1 MRVQLAG
8 VARYH
13 GAKTILENVTFV
25 VGPRS
30 RLGLVGPNGVG
41 KTTLL
46 RLIAGLERPDA
57 GTVTHEPETL
67 AVGYVPQEAESRS
80 GETVLASLRRR
91 TGVAGAEQELE
102 AAAAALASGAR
113 DAAGRYDRAL
123 VRFLALGGGDLEPR
137 ARAVCAELGLTAPVD
152 QRTATLSG
160 GEAARASLAAIL
172 LSRFDVLCLDEP
184 TNDLDFDGLDRLE
197 RFVDRFD
204 GALVVVSHDRAF
216 LDRVVTGIVEID
228 PWRHGIQEFAGGWSE
243 YAARRDQAQRAA
255 REAFELAQGRRR
267 ELTELL
273 TRRRTEAR
281 STGAGLGNA
290 TGGSDRRATHALT
303 TKVRQAERML
313 ERTALPDKPFEP
325 WRLQLTLQAAERSGD
340 LVAALDGA
348 VAERGAFRLGPIDLD
363 LVPGERLAVT
373 GRNGSGKST
382 LLGMLLGDVSLAAG
396 QRSFGRSTTVGSIGQ
411 RREMFSGPDALLSV
425 FAGRSGLTREDARTL
440 LAKFGIGAEHVE
452 RSCATLSPG
461 ERTRAHLAE
470 LQARGVNL
478 LVLDEPTNH
487 LDLEAVEQLES
498 ALVAYD
504 GTLVVVSHDRR
515 FLEAIEPTRELS
527 L

>member
-8 VARYH
+8 VARHH
-13 GAKTILENVTFV
+13 GAKTILEGVTLT

-57 GTVTHEPETL
+57 GAVTHEPDTL
-67 AVGYVPQEAESRS
+67 AVGYVPQEAKSRS
-80 GETVLASLRRR
+80 DESVLAALRRR
-91 TGVAGAEQELE
+91 TGVATAERELE
-102 AAAAALASGAR
+102 DAASALASGAR
-113 DAAGRYDRAL
+113 DAADRYDRAL
-123 VRFLALGGGDLEPR
+123 GRFLALGGGDLEPR
-137 ARAVCAELGLTAPVD
+137 ASAVCGDLGLAVPLDQTAS
-152 QRTATLSG
+152 TLSG

-204 GALVVVSHDRAF
+204 GGLVVVSHDRAF
-216 LDRVVTGIVEID
+216 LDRVATRIVAID
-228 PWRHGIQEFAGGWSE
+228 PWTPWRPGVRGRLERVRL
-243 YAARRDQAQRAA
+243 RRDEAQRAA

-273 TRRRTEAR
+273 ARRRTEAR
-281 STGAGLGNA
+281 ATGAGLGNS

-313 ERTALPDKPFEP
+313 ERTESPDKPFDP
-325 WRLQLTLQAAERSGD
+325 WRLQLTLAASDRPGD

-348 VAERGAFRLGPIDLD
+348 VADRGAFRLGPIDVD
-363 LVPGERLAVT
+363 LVPGERLAVI

-382 LLGMLLGDVSLAAG
+382 LLGMLLGDVPLAPARGLSAG
-396 QRSFGRSTTVGSIGQ
+396 ARRSGRSARAGSGSPVTRRCSTRVREWRWAPAGRSTYPAREVRSRRRPRRAIVRDAHARRADTRRPRRAPGPRRQPARARRADQPPRPGGGRAAGSRA
-411 RREMFSGPDALLSV
+411 RRLRRA
-425 FAGRSGLTREDARTL
+425 RSWSSRTTGASSRRWSQ
-440 LAKFGIGAEHVE
+440 LA
-452 RSCATLSPG
+452 S
-461 ERTRAHLAE
+461 
-470 LQARGVNL
+470 
-478 LVLDEPTNH
+478 
-487 LDLEAVEQLES
+487 
-498 ALVAYD
+498 
-504 GTLVVVSHDRR
+504 
-515 FLEAIEPTRELS
+515 
-527 L
+527 